1 MDGSELIGE
10 LYRLVAPALDERSRR
25 LVIAAG
31 ATLLGR
37 GGVSAAATSTGV
49 TRRTIS
55 SGVAE
60 LAALRGS
67 GAEANTRR
75 ARIRR
80 PGAGRKQA
88 RVRDATLVEDLE
100 RLVEPT
106 ARGDP
111 ESPLRWTCKSVR
123 VLADELKAQ
132 GHRVCPQVVA
142 NLLHDLDYSLQG
154 NAKVMEG
161 GQHPDR
167 NAQFEY
173 ISAQVATFLAANQ
186 PAISVDTKKRELV
199 GEFKNG
205 GREWRPEGE
214 PERVKVHDFVEPGTG
229 RASPYGIYDIAHNLG
244 WVNVGI
250 DHDTSAFAVES
261 IRQWWR
267 SMGSPLYPGADRLL
281 ITADGG
287 GSNGARVR
295 LWKTELQ
302 KLADETG
309 LSISVRHLPPGT
321 SKWNKVEHRLFSHIT
336 MNWRARPLISHE
348 VIVSLIASTTTSTG
362 LRVQSRLD
370 TASYPAGIKVTDAE
384 MAAVRLQRDDFHGE
398 WNYTILPRES
408 RE

>member
-1 MDGSELIGE
+1 
-10 LYRLVAPALDERSRR
+10 
-25 LVIAAG
+25 
-31 ATLLGR
+31 
-37 GGVSAAATSTGV
+37 
-49 TRRTIS
+49 
-55 SGVAE
+55 
-60 LAALRGS
+60 
-67 GAEANTRR
+67 
-75 ARIRR
+75 
-80 PGAGRKQA
+80 
-88 RVRDATLVEDLE
+88 
-100 RLVEPT
+100 
-106 ARGDP
+106 
-111 ESPLRWTCKSVR
+111 
-123 VLADELKAQ
+123 
-132 GHRVCPQVVA
+132 VA